1 MKESTEADLCSFPI
15 VLFIQTSIKLSS
27 RLHCYR
33 FLQKYELTCE
43 Q

>member
-1 MKESTEADLCSFPI
+1 MKEATEADLCSFPI

-27 RLHCYR
+27 RLHHYG
-33 FLQKYELTCE
+33 FLQKYELMCE

>member
-27 RLHCYR
+27 RLHRYG